1 MLGAY
6 LTNPSKGQ
14 LSLLEKIVPSHHFY
28 HRLANAV
35 DLEFIRTLVAPFYS
49 HTGRPSLDPVVFF
62 KLLLVAHFE
71 NITSDRRLIGTASL
85 HIGIRYFLGYDLR
98 QTLPS
103 HSTISRTRQRIPIS
117 VFEQCFTH
125 ILALC
130 IESGLVAGNVQA
142 IDSAYIKA
150 NASLTTMQAKQALW
164 LTDNSQGRK
173 SIPKVN
179 ACSTRLRDNQRR
191 VAVNKANSSKKQ
203 GRFLSN
209 LTHYSPTDPQARI
222 GYKNGKRRMLCYLSQ
237 VSVDTFSHV
246 ITYMSCEFADSKDS
260 TYLIPIVDKLRFKLK
275 NFGLCF
281 KTLLADTG
289 YGSGKNYRALAKRGI
304 NAYIPAHGK
313 YKADRKGFTYSL
325 QDDSY
330 TCSQGKMLRFD
341 KIYKTQEG
349 HEQKR
354 YMSNAADCKLCPIRK
369 SCIAGTAK
377 EKRLHHTPYKGE
389 YEQIQS
395 RLNTKEGKAL
405 VRKRAT
411 TVEPVLGSLI
421 EYYGLAKITV
431 RSKASAGKVM
441 LMAAMAYNLKK
452 YMAYTT
458 YNSHKGQL
466 AVDLKKFA
474 CFFWAESAIFISI
487 IVFCNSHGTYRT
499 VGQFL
504 K

>member
-6 LTNPSKGQ
+6 LTDPSKGP

-28 HRLANAV
+28 YRLAKVV
-35 DLEFIRTLVAPFYS
+35 DLEFVRALVAPFYS

-71 NITSDRRLIGTASL
+71 NITSDRKLIERASL

-98 QTLPS
+98 QPLPS

-150 NASLTTMQAKQALW
+150 NASLPTMQAKQALW
-164 LTDNSQGRK
+164 LTDNSLGRK
-173 SIPKVN
+173 LIPKVDS
-179 ACSTRLRDNQRR
+179 CSNRLRDNQRR

-222 GYKNGKRRMLCYLSQ
+222 GYKNGKRRMLCYLAQ
-237 VSVDTFSHV
+237 VSVDTSSHV
-246 ITYMSCEFADSKDS
+246 ITYMSSEFADSKDS
-260 TYLIPIVDKLRFKLK
+260 TYLIPIVDKLRFKLQ
-275 NFGLCF
+275 NFGLSLE
-281 KTLLADTG
+281 TLLADAG
-289 YGSGKNYRALAKRGI
+289 YGSGQNYQALIKRGI
-304 NAYIPAHGK
+304 RAYIPAHGK
-313 YKADRKGFTYSL
+313 YKADRKGFTYSPHN
-325 QDDSY
+325 DSY
-330 TCSQGKMLRFD
+330 TCSQGKTLRFD
-341 KIYKTQEG
+341 KVYKTQEG
-349 HEQKR
+349 HQHKR
-354 YMSNAADCKLCPIRK
+354 YMSNAADCKVCPIGK
-369 SCIAGTAK
+369 TCIPGTAK
-377 EKRLHHTPYKGE
+377 EKRLYHTPYKVE
-389 YEQIQS
+389 YEQMQS

-405 VRKRAT
+405 MRKRAT

-421 EYYGLAKITV
+421 EYYGLAKIAV

-452 YMAYTT
+452 YIAYATHH
-458 YNSHKGQL
+458 SHKGQR
-466 AVDLKKFA
+466 AVADKKFA
-474 CFFWAESAIFISI
+474 AFWGRIRYLHFS
-487 IVFCNSHGTYRT
+487 Y
-499 VGQFL
+499 
-504 K
+504 